1 MESHEIISLLKKNR
15 DFIFNSFEL
24 DGMGVFGSYANGTQ
38 SQESNIDILLTPKQQ
53 TIFYYKKKI
62 GLEKFLVEL
71 LNIEKIDL
79 VNIRYLNP
87 VIKNSAEK
95 NNIYV

>member
-1 MESHEIISLLKKNR
+1 
-15 DFIFNSFEL
+15 
-24 DGMGVFGSYANGTQ
+24 MGVFGSYANGTQ
-38 SQESNIDILLTPKQQ
+38 SQESDIDILLTPKQQ
-53 TIFYYKKKI
+53 TIFSYKKKI

-95 NNIYV
+95 NIIYV

>member
-1 MESHEIISLLKKNR
+1 MESNEIISLLKKNR

-53 TIFYYKKKI
+53 TIFSYKKKI

-95 NNIYV
+95 NIIYV

>member
-1 MESHEIISLLKKNR
+1 MESNEIISLLKKNR

-53 TIFYYKKKI
+53 TIFSYKKNWTGEI
-62 GLEKFLVEL
+62 F
-71 LNIEKIDL
+71 
-79 VNIRYLNP
+79 
-87 VIKNSAEK
+87 S
-95 NNIYV
+95 

>member
-1 MESHEIISLLKKNR
+1 MESNEIISLLKKNR

-38 SQESNIDILLTPKQQ
+38 SQESDIDILLTPKQH
-53 TIFYYKKKI
+53 TIFSYKKKI

-95 NNIYV
+95 NIIYV

>member
-1 MESHEIISLLKKNR
+1 MESNEIISLLKKNR

-38 SQESNIDILLTPKQQ
+38 SQESDIDILLTPKQQ
-53 TIFYYKKKI
+53 TIFSYKKKI

-87 VIKNSAEK
+87 VIKNNAEK
-95 NNIYV
+95 NIIYV